1 MLNNKEENLEWEEV
15 KVEHLVKDEYI
26 DFKKSDFKSPS
37 GEIFGPYYTYSRK
50 DYVVIVAVD
59 EDGRYICVRQFRQG
73 LKKVTTEFCAGGIE
87 RFDNKE
93 YRDDG
98 NLSDRDNTA
107 LSEPPLE
114 AAIRELREETGY
126 VSDDWKHLLTIP
138 SNATVSDNFAH
149 VFFAKNCKKVSD
161 QELDDT
167 EFLNVVLIEK
177 NELEDMIKNLEF
189 EQAVHVMAYL
199 LSERA

>member
-1 MLNNKEENLEWEEV
+1 M
-15 KVEHLVKDEYI
+15 H
-26 DFKKSDFKSPS
+26 
-37 GEIFGPYYTYSRK
+37 SR
-50 DYVVIVAVD
+50 A
-59 EDGRYICVRQFRQG
+59 EQ
-73 LKKVTTEFCAGGIE
+73 
-87 RFDNKE
+87 

-177 NELEDMIKNLEF
+177 NELEEMIKNLEF